1 MTSKKSYASLGKA
14 VGVELRRMRSFILL
28 WAMLYII
35 VGPVFQLMTVLSLRI
50 SPSVQEL
57 FVGRFFFVNSFISF
71 YIFAVALGILGGF
84 YATHYQNVPSQ
95 SYFYHSLPMTREG
108 LLGSRVVALTSV
120 QAVLLLIVV
129 VSNTV
134 AGAMSAAGLGITT
147 TLLAAG
153 ALHFV
158 YIMLVF
164 LMSLGVTLLA
174 GQLTANTLGH
184 VLMTLVFNVSI
195 PALAGYLELIF
206 TGTGNPY
213 TQMAVIHN
221 LVRVNIAR
229 PAFDKMSE
237 LTVKLDNVNPVTYDG
252 DIASLLSAKD
262 LLWPM
267 GTTVAYLVLL
277 AAVFFLAFLL
287 YRNRAVEKAG
297 DTLVYAKVGSVVKG
311 FYAALAGALGG
322 ITFAQMFGGSG
333 IGAMLGFVCGA
344 LIGALVVHVVAELIY
359 AQGSATLRKNYFSIL
374 VAVVTTVALFF
385 GVNAGMIDLDKH
397 VPKASSVRAAAV
409 YGMDNN
415 FAVDLSLDAAKN
427 PETIEKIITAMTKA
441 QEKAVVSPRDSD
453 YYGSYTD
460 KSLENATDEMSCE
473 YLCFTYKTALGVS
486 TRYFYLTSEDARDI
500 LAPLVDDT
508 NYQQM
513 QYSTLMNL
521 DFKNLDEC
529 MVSSNSLYENVG
541 SDVIY
546 LVDNVNDNVGDVSA
560 VANVEDGKA
569 RAKAL
574 LEAVQSDIPKR
585 DGQTLQGK
593 IVGYTT
599 FSYSS
604 LDQNGDYTYNG
615 GMYLPIYEGDKKS
628 AALLDAWRTEGFMP
642 GEAETVA
649 AACRDYD
656 AALVRLGD
664 NGSEKLADMSL
675 EDFAQAVAQGD
686 LVEANRAD
694 KNGMDVNRALGVT
707 LTLKNATED
716 ESYPITFYYTTS
728 AELPAEAV
736 TNA

>member
-1 MTSKKSYASLGKA
+1 M
-14 VGVELRRMRSFILL
+14 
-28 WAMLYII
+28 
-35 VGPVFQLMTVLSLRI
+35 
-50 SPSVQEL
+50 
-57 FVGRFFFVNSFISF
+57 
-71 YIFAVALGILGGF
+71 
-84 YATHYQNVPSQ
+84 
-95 SYFYHSLPMTREG
+95 
-108 LLGSRVVALTSV
+108 
-120 QAVLLLIVV
+120 
-129 VSNTV
+129 
-134 AGAMSAAGLGITT
+134 
-147 TLLAAG
+147 
-153 ALHFV
+153 
-158 YIMLVF
+158 
-164 LMSLGVTLLA
+164 
-174 GQLTANTLGH
+174 
-184 VLMTLVFNVSI
+184 
-195 PALAGYLELIF
+195 
-206 TGTGNPY
+206 
-213 TQMAVIHN
+213 
-221 LVRVNIAR
+221 
-229 PAFDKMSE
+229 
-237 LTVKLDNVNPVTYDG
+237 
-252 DIASLLSAKD
+252 
-262 LLWPM
+262 
-267 GTTVAYLVLL
+267 LL

-333 IGAMLGFVCGA
+333 IGAMLGIVCGA

-521 DFKNLDEC
+521 DFKNLDGC

>member
-108 LLGSRVVALTSV
+108 LLGSRVVALTLV

-195 PALAGYLELIF
+195 PAFAGYLALIF
-206 TGTGNPY
+206 TGNTY
-213 TQMAVIHN
+213 TQMAVTHN
-221 LVRVNIAR
+221 LVSANIAR

-237 LTVKLDNVNPVTYDG
+237 LTGKLNNVNPVTYDG

-297 DTLVYAKVGSVVKG
+297 DTLVYAKVGSVIKG

-322 ITFAQMFGGSG
+322 ITFDQMFGGSG
-333 IGAMLGFVCGA
+333 IGAMLGFVCGV

-385 GVNAGMIDLDKH
+385 SVNVGLVDLDKY

-453 YYGSYTD
+453 YDGSYTD

-486 TRYFYLTSEDARDI
+486 ARYFYLTSEDARDI

-541 SDVIY
+541 GDGIC
-546 LVDNVNDNVGDVSA
+546 LVDNVNDNERAISA

-593 IVGYTT
+593 IVGYAT

-604 LDQNGDYTYNG
+604 LDQDGYYTYNG
-615 GMYLPIYEGDKKS
+615 GMYLPIYEGDKKT

>member
-57 FVGRFFFVNSFISF
+57 FVGRFFFAYSFMSF
-71 YIFAVALGILGGF
+71 YIFAVALGILGGI

-108 LLGSRVVALTSV
+108 LLGSRVVALTLV

-206 TGTGNPY
+206 TGTGNTY

-221 LVRVNIAR
+221 LVRVNIAL

-237 LTVKLDNVNPVTYDG
+237 LTSKLDNVNPVTYDG

-262 LLWPM
+262 VLWPM

-277 AAVFFLAFLL
+277 AAVFFLTFLL

-297 DTLVYAKVGSVVKG
+297 DTLVYAKVGSVIKG

-333 IGAMLGFVCGA
+333 IGAMLGFVCGV

-397 VPKASSVRAAAV
+397 VPKASSVRAAAM

-529 MVSSNSLYENVG
+529 TVSSNSLYENVG

-569 RAKAL
+569 RAKVL

-642 GEAETVA
+642 SEAETVA

>member
-174 GQLTANTLGH
+174 GQLTANTIGH

-195 PALAGYLELIF
+195 PAFAGYLALIF
-206 TGTGNPY
+206 TGNTY
-213 TQMAVIHN
+213 TQMAVTHN
-221 LVRVNIAR
+221 LVSANIAR

-237 LTVKLDNVNPVTYDG
+237 LTGKLSNVNPVTYDG

-297 DTLVYAKVGSVVKG
+297 DTLVYAKVGSVIKG

-322 ITFAQMFGGSG
+322 ITFDQMFGGSG
-333 IGAMLGFVCGA
+333 IGAMLGFVCGV

-385 GVNAGMIDLDKH
+385 GVNAGLIDLDKQ
-397 VPKASSVRAAAV
+397 VPKASSVRAATV
-409 YGMDNN
+409 YGMDNT
-415 FAVDLSLDAAKN
+415 FTADLSLDAAKN
-427 PETIEKIITAMTKA
+427 PETIEKIMTAMTKA

>member
-57 FVGRFFFVNSFISF
+57 FVGRFFFAYSFMSF
-71 YIFAVALGILGGF
+71 YIFAVALGILGGI

-108 LLGSRVVALTSV
+108 LLGSRVVALTLV

-206 TGTGNPY
+206 TGTGNTY

-221 LVRVNIAR
+221 LVRVNIAL

-237 LTVKLDNVNPVTYDG
+237 LTSKLDNVNPVTYDG

-262 LLWPM
+262 VLWPM

-277 AAVFFLAFLL
+277 AAVFFLTFLL

-297 DTLVYAKVGSVVKG
+297 DTLVYAKVGSVIKG

-333 IGAMLGFVCGA
+333 IGAMLGFVCGV

-397 VPKASSVRAAAV
+397 VPKASSVRAAAM

-529 MVSSNSLYENVG
+529 TVSSNSLYENVG

-546 LVDNVNDNVGDVSA
+546 LVDNVNDNV
-560 VANVEDGKA
+560 NE
-569 RAKAL
+569 L
-574 LEAVQSDIPKR
+574 I
-585 DGQTLQGK
+585 
-593 IVGYTT
+593 
-599 FSYSS
+599 
-604 LDQNGDYTYNG
+604 
-615 GMYLPIYEGDKKS
+615 KKS
-628 AALLDAWRTEGFMP
+628 NYIQM
-642 GEAETVA
+642 
-649 AACRDYD
+649 
-656 AALVRLGD
+656 LGRM
-664 NGSEKLADMSL
+664 E
-675 EDFAQAVAQGD
+675 
-686 LVEANRAD
+686 
-694 KNGMDVNRALGVT
+694 
-707 LTLKNATED
+707 
-716 ESYPITFYYTTS
+716 
-728 AELPAEAV
+728 
-736 TNA
+736 